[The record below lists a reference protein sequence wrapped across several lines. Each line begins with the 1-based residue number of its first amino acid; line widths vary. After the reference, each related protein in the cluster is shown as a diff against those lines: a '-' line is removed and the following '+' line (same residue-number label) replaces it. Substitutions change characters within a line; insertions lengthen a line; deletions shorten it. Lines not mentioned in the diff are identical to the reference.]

1 MGRSRMNTSNLW
13 QAGSFTRLPNDVTEW
28 ILHKSETVSEIKIV
42 LFIARLSCGFDRWKT
57 NGRLCLGDFAAELG
71 CNVSTASR
79 TIAKLLKAGRV
90 YRFDPQGPYHYYSL
104 YSDAKA
110 HEASAKRHA
119 PDTKDR
125 ATDAREARSPF
136 APMQS
141 VRGGAESIS
150 SIMKRMQANR

>member
-1 MGRSRMNTSNLW
+1 MNTTRLW
-13 QAGSFTRLPNDVTEW
+13 QAGSFTRLPNDVAEW
-28 ILHKSETVSEIKIV
+28 LLHQAATLSEVKIV
-42 LFIARLSCGFDRWKT
+42 LLIARLSCGFDRWKT

-79 TIAKLLKAGRV
+79 TITKLLKAGRV

-119 PDTKDR
+119 PGTKAHDVG
-125 ATDAREARSPF
+125 AKEARPPF
-136 APMQS
+136 APTQGF
-141 VRGGAESIS
+141 RGGVESIS